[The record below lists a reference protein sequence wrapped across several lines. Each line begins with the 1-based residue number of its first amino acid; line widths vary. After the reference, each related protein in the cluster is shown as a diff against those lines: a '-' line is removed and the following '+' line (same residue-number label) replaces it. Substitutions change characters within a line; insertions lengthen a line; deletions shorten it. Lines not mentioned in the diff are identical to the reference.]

1 MNHDNNAL
9 DFPHRYF
16 IIQWPSWAA
25 FFRGNLAWFNRTPR
39 GKRVGDSVPEK
50 REPTADFDYT
60 VLPDRD
66 VCLCNQNFQ
75 LFVYIFVLNLAFSN
89 NLLAVNF
96 PKLTGYTEK
105 NDFVIL
111 ALVFRM
117 ERSIQNKK
125 AEILQ
130 TVKILLQ
137 VAL

>member
-1 MNHDNNAL
+1 M
-9 DFPHRYF
+9 
-16 IIQWPSWAA
+16 
-25 FFRGNLAWFNRTPR
+25 
-39 GKRVGDSVPEK
+39 
-50 REPTADFDYT
+50 
-60 VLPDRD
+60 LPDRD

-96 PKLTGYTEK
+96 PKLTGHTGKK